1 MELQTHLQT
10 FLLTIQLKL
19 GESFAASFIFSPPK
33 VADSCCQDRMK
44 PEQITALV
52 RLERFLSERKRE
64 KGVVSRAS
72 INEGSIGMFRS
83 NLAARQIPSESTWH
97 WNQAK
102 SKKETFLRGHIP
114 AKVVLTK
121 LIPRRRYPSSTKLPR
136 YKLWH
141 FAVKP
146 NEGESYTVLWCEK
159 GTAPP
164 LSTQHSPHA
173 LALPFT
179 DRPQL
184 MKAQLSYICN

>member
-1 MELQTHLQT
+1 MAGSGWQY
-10 FLLTIQLKL
+10 
-19 GESFAASFIFSPPK
+19 
-33 VADSCCQDRMK
+33 RMK

-52 RLERFLSERKRE
+52 RLERFLSERECE
-64 KGVVSRAS
+64 KGVVTRSS
-72 INEGSIGMFRS
+72 IYEGSIGMFRS
-83 NLAARQIPSESTWH
+83 NLAVRQIPSESTWH

-102 SKKETFLRGHIP
+102 SKKETFLRGRKP

-136 YKLWH
+136 YKIWY

-146 NEGESYTVLWCEK
+146 NEGEPFTVLWCEK

-164 LSTQHSPHA
+164 LSTHHPPHA

-179 DRPQL
+179 RTEVPQL